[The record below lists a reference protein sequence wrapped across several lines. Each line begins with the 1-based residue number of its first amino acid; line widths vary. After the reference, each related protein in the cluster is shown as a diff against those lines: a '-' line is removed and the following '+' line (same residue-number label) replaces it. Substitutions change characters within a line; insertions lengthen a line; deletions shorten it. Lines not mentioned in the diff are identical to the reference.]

1 MGARKFLRY
10 GVSLVMIGLGVGV
23 IYYEYLLYQRT
34 EGLLLGGLLIGWAFV
49 RVWMLQRFV
58 ERRALNRRRNS
69 DGAKTVRL
77 EEVEAVVAGCT
88 AEATADA
95 V

>member
-49 RVWMLQRFV
+49 RVWAFQRFV
-58 ERRALNRRRNS
+58 ERRAPNRP
-69 DGAKTVRL
+69 K
-77 EEVEAVVAGCT
+77 E
-88 AEATADA
+88 
-95 V
+95 

>member
-10 GVSLVMIGLGVGV
+10 GISLIMIGLGVGI
-23 IYYEYLLYQRT
+23 IYYEYLLHKRT

-58 ERRALNRRRNS
+58 ERRAPDRP
-69 DGAKTVRL
+69 K
-77 EEVEAVVAGCT
+77 E
-88 AEATADA
+88 
-95 V
+95 

>member
-49 RVWMLQRFV
+49 RMWMSQRFV
-58 ERRALNRRRNS
+58 ERRAPNRP
-69 DGAKTVRL
+69 K
-77 EEVEAVVAGCT
+77 E
-88 AEATADA
+88 
-95 V
+95 

>member
-10 GVSLVMIGLGVGV
+10 GVILVMIGLGVGI
-23 IYYEYLLYQRT
+23 IYYEYLLFKRT

-49 RVWMLQRFV
+49 RVWMFSVLWSV
-58 ERRALNRRRNS
+58 ALRIDRRNS

>member
-10 GVSLVMIGLGVGV
+10 GISLVMIGLGVGI
-23 IYYEYLLYQRT
+23 IYYEYLLFKRT

-58 ERRALNRRRNS
+58 ERRAPNQP
-69 DGAKTVRL
+69 K
-77 EEVEAVVAGCT
+77 E
-88 AEATADA
+88 
-95 V
+95 

>member
-34 EGLLLGGLLIGWAFV
+34 EGLLLGGMLIAWAFV
-49 RVWMLQRFV
+49 RVWAFQRSV
-58 ERRALNRRRNS
+58 ERRAPNRP
-69 DGAKTVRL
+69 K
-77 EEVEAVVAGCT
+77 E
-88 AEATADA
+88 
-95 V
+95 